1 MCQTVERLLH
11 SAIIDNYPEWRWK
24 PLVVRMGKWFGKRII
39 SHPRE
44 FSAFREDKASFGE
57 RIRLGLAYARTNAVI
72 LYDNLA
78 LANAHA
84 SFGDCYFLN
93 LEEAIDYYR
102 AVYALRYYC
111 IYLKRLFPAWI
122 ELFSSTP
129 NPSQPYD
136 LYRICIE
143 VYYKEIETRQ

>member
-24 PLVVRMGKWFGKRII
+24 PFVVRIGKLLGKRII

-44 FSAFREDKASFGE
+44 FAVFSENKASFGE

-78 LANAHA
+78 LANARA
-84 SFGDCYFLN
+84 SFGDCYFLD
-93 LEEAIDYYR
+93 LQEAIDYYR
-102 AVYALRYYC
+102 ATYALRFC
-111 IYLKRLFPAWI
+111 WLFLKQVIPTWI
-122 ELFSSTP
+122 ELFSTTS